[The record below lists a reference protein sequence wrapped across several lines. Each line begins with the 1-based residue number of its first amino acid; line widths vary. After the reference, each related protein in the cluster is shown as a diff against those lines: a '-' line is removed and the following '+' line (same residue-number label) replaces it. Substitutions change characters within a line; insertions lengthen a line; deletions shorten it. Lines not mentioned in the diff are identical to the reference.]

1 METDNKFI
9 NLGLKLSYKILIQG
23 STKDHIWYNYGR
35 AWWSTG
41 LHQMNYMLEGSNDL
55 DASTDIDT
63 LNGSVVCFKFWIYQD
78 YD

>member
-1 METDNKFI
+1 
-9 NLGLKLSYKILIQG
+9 
-23 STKDHIWYNYGR
+23 
-35 AWWSTG
+35 
-41 LHQMNYMLEGSNDL
+41 MLEGSNDL